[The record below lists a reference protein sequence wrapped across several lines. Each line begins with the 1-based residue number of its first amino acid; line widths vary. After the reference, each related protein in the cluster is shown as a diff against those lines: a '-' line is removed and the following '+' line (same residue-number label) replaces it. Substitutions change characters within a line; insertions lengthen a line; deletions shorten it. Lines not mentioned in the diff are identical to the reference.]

1 MNALTRTT
9 GAYTICDDPAR
20 LDLNAMHAFT
30 PLAHGERHM
39 ERCVPGIYR
48 RRPAG

>member
-1 MNALTRTT
+1 MNALVTR
-9 GAYTICDDPAR
+9 DR
-20 LDLNAMHAFT
+20 HALYGKFGFT